1 MPAALDRLTALLT
14 QNLRV
19 TIADGRVFIGS
30 FAGTD
35 APLNILLLNT
45 DEFRLGPD
53 ENPDGRY
60 VGQILI
66 PWKLVVKAEVQTAP
80 SALSLD
86 AHQGLYIVILYI
98 AVIAKNHAIQQ
109 KPPNPQSF
117 RKVIHTFALCRLHDI
132 GAIMQSFIGDSPSA
146 IYAVQI
152 PQFSPSTLPFA
163 RFIPF
168 VCTALPIS
176 PFLPHRNT

>member
-19 TIADGRVFIGS
+19 TVADGRVFIGS

-86 AHQGLYIVILYI
+86 AYL
-98 AVIAKNHAIQQ
+98 
-109 KPPNPQSF
+109 
-117 RKVIHTFALCRLHDI
+117 
-132 GAIMQSFIGDSPSA
+132 
-146 IYAVQI
+146 
-152 PQFSPSTLPFA
+152 
-163 RFIPF
+163 
-168 VCTALPIS
+168 
-176 PFLPHRNT
+176 